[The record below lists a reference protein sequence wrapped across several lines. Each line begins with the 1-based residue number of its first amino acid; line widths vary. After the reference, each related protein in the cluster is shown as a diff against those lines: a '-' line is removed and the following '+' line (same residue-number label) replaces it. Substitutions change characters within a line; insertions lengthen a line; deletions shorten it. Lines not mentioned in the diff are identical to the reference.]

1 MHRGQEVSPHEAE
14 LITQA
19 KGPHSWNLSK
29 AVFPLDQPFP
39 DWSDAQKQN
48 ASRPKLGLR

>member
-1 MHRGQEVSPHEAE
+1 MHGVQEVSPQEAE
-14 LITQA
+14 LIIQA

-29 AVFPLDQPFP
+29 ALFPPGQPFP

-48 ASRPKLGLR
+48 ASRPK